1 MTELTSL
8 GLREAARLVARGRV
22 SPVELVDAVLAR
34 IAQLNPA
41 LNAFLTVTADSAREA
56 ARRAERRSSRAGAP
70 PPLLGVP
77 ISVKD
82 LILSREAPT
91 TAGSRLFGKGLSA
104 GTDAPVVARLRR
116 AGAILVGK
124 TNLHEVAFGVTTVN
138 EHFGPA
144 RNPWDRSRVA
154 GGSSGGSAVAV
165 ATGMGAGSV
174 GTDTRGSIRIPA
186 ACCGIVGLKPTFGL
200 LPTDGVVPLAPT
212 LDHVGPITR
221 SVEDAALMLGAM
233 RGSRARTAE
242 YLAAVD
248 RKPRRLRVGV
258 DPYYLRG
265 ADAEVGTA
273 VEAAINR
280 LAKLGCPIVEVK
292 LPELDQA
299 LEASRVIVLA
309 EALAFHERWLR
320 SRPRSYGPQVRSRM
334 LGGRKLTAVDYVHAT
349 EQRVLLEAA
358 FHNAF
363 RHVDVLVGAVLPT
376 LPVRIG
382 ATSTRVGGVETP
394 LSEAYCRYNAPQNVV
409 GIPALAL
416 PVARSRTGLPIAAQV
431 IAAWGDEV
439 SLLSAARAI
448 ERANDDAFTVTLN

>member
-8 GLREAARLVARGRV
+8 GLREAARLVARRRV

-34 IAQLNPA
+34 IERLDPS
-41 LNAFLTVTADSAREA
+41 LNAFLTVTAESARKA
-56 ARRAERRSSRAGAP
+56 ARRAERRLSRAGAL

-82 LILSREAPT
+82 LILTREAPT
-91 TAGSRLFGKGLSA
+91 TAGSRLFGKGIPA
-104 GTDAPVVARLRR
+104 GTDAAIVARLRR

-165 ATGMGAGSV
+165 AAGMGAGSV

-200 LPTDGVVPLAPT
+200 LPTDGVIPLAPT
-212 LDHVGPITR
+212 LDHVGPMTR

-242 YLAAVD
+242 YLAAAD

-258 DPYYLRG
+258 APYYLRG
-265 ADAEVGTA
+265 AEAEVGAA
-273 VEAAINR
+273 VEAAITT

-292 LPELDQA
+292 LPELDRA

-309 EALAFHERWLR
+309 EALAFHEQWLR

-358 FHNAF
+358 FHDAF
-363 RHVDVLVGAVLPT
+363 QHVDVLVGAVLPT
-376 LPVRIG
+376 LPVKIG
-382 ATSTRVGGVETP
+382 ATSVRVGGVETP
-394 LSEAYCRYNAPQNVV
+394 LSEAYCRFNAPQNVV
-409 GIPALAL
+409 GLPAMAL
-416 PVARSRTGLPIAAQV
+416 PVGRSRSGLPIGAQV
-431 IAAWGDEV
+431 IAAWGDE
-439 SLLSAARAI
+439 AALVGVGRTI
-448 ERANDDAFTVTLN
+448 ERGLGTPFTVPPV